1 MARKI
6 TSIKPLMNKARAC
19 KVKYL
24 GGHLYSVTSATSGE
38 TYLVDIGSFICTCPR
53 QLWITDTNDFVNACS
68 HVQAALIYRWLE
80 KGYWLVSRGEEAD
93 VSNLKRKIVRMSTF
107 RKDAASDGVYFTARK
122 IPHQRIKKNL
132 GRMENE

>member
-6 TSIKPLMNKARAC
+6 TSIKPLMDKARAC

-24 GGHLYSVTSATSGE
+24 GGHLYNVTSVTSGE

-53 QLWITDTNDFVNACS
+53 QLWITDENDFVNACS

-93 VSNLKRKIVRMSTF
+93 VKHLKRKVVRMHSF
-107 RKDAASDGVYFTARK
+107 RTDAASDGVYFTARR
-122 IPHQRIKKNL
+122 IPQNRVKRNL
-132 GRMENE
+132 ERMQE